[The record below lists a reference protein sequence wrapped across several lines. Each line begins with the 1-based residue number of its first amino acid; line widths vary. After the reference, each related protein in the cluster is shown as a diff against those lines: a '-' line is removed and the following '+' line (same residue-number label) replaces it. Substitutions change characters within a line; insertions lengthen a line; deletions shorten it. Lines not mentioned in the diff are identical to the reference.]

1 MSPTIVNILRESM
14 EFLGRI
20 VEALIGK
27 AKNAKV
33 QVSVRGGTQPVLSLE
48 SQLQQTRIRELI
60 ESASQKILWNTVP
73 TLKGVSAIEIG
84 EGQPVYSARLLACQ
98 AKVAMGVEIGSAL
111 VSRQGDASRGFVV
124 RSSITRFPFRNE
136 SFSYFLARFATQYQ
150 GDLARALQEL
160 GRVLVPGGQG
170 VVVDY
175 HPFGLYAKKGTH
187 RARPAESG
195 VHRFE
200 DYYRLCRQVGFRV
213 VDVREVFIDEQLR
226 QFFKEEEIHAYR
238 NLKGTPLL
246 ILLFVYKP
254 KGK

>member
-14 EFLGRI
+14 EFLGRV
-20 VEALIGK
+20 VEGLIGK

-33 QVSVRGGTQPVLSLE
+33 QVSARGGTQPVLSLE
-48 SQLQQTRIRELI
+48 GQLSPPRIRDLI
-60 ESASQKILWNTVP
+60 EAAAQKVLWNTIP
-73 TLKGVSAIEIG
+73 TLKGLSAIEIG
-84 EGQPVYSARLLACQ
+84 EGQPIYSARLLACQ
-98 AKVAMGVEIGSAL
+98 AKVAIGVEIGSTQ
-111 VSRQGDASRGFVV
+111 VVRQGDASRGFFI
-124 RSSITRFPFRNE
+124 RSSITKFPFRDG

-150 GDLARALQEL
+150 GDLTRALQEL
-160 GRVLVPGGQG
+160 GRVMVSGGQG

-187 RARPAESG
+187 RARPADSG

-200 DYYRLCRQVGFRV
+200 DYYRLCRQTGFRV
-213 VDVREVFIDEQLR
+213 VDVREVFIDDQLR
-226 QFFKEEEIHAYR
+226 QFFKEEEIQVYR

-246 ILLFVYKP
+246 IFLFVYKP